1 MNYRRSAAIGIAIT
15 VVVLIT
21 VMVPVNVVFST
32 LFPGF
37 IEFSQIARNL
47 ATVLSMALDVVI

>member
-1 MNYRRSAAIGIAIT
+1 
-15 VVVLIT
+15 
-21 VMVPVNVVFST
+21 MVPVNVVFST